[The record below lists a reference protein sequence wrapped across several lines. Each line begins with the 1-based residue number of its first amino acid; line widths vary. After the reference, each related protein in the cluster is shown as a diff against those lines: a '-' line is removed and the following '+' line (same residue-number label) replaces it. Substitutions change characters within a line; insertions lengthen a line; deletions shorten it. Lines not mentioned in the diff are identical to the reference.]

1 MNQSLTFV
9 GRHLLV
15 ASVGVAGLLSSPM
28 LTGRVSASRNL
39 EHVQSSRI
47 PCKSLF
53 GLLLNDGLITNA
65 VDVPAAGAIPGYCR
79 VLATVEPETD
89 IELRL
94 PENWEQ
100 RLLVSPGSGLQG
112 FIPDLDSR
120 GVRLIEGY
128 AVVASNSGHRDPTGG
143 ATRFLNAPILIQDY
157 SYGAIGKTVH
167 LAKAVLREYYGREPK
182 YSYYSGCSSG
192 GREALNAAAKFGKE
206 FDGILAGAPP
216 RNFPGVVS
224 RWALTTQLEAPSD
237 AKLAALQQ
245 AQVMQCDARDG
256 LADGIISH
264 PEACR
269 FDAASLRCPDGVNS
283 DSCLTDAEIDVVK
296 SLRADLRLA
305 DGRLAYPRFGLGNPA
320 TGFGVFMPVGGPG
333 TPNFATFLGG
343 SFLSYMVYHDPT
355 YDTTTFD
362 LDADYPTLFDV
373 FERQYD
379 FTANTDPLARFL
391 RTGNKILLW
400 HGAED
405 TLTSHV
411 DTIRSFRKLTDAAG
425 RHADN
430 ARLYVLPGVQHCGGG
445 NGANQIDF
453 LSVLRDWV
461 EKGRSPRNLVVT
473 KNDPAGNVLFAR
485 PLCEYPKYPRY
496 DGEGDPADAP
506 SFRCVPPKRGDE
518 WHDPWH

>member
-1 MNQSLTFV
+1 MKRALTFI
-9 GRHLLV
+9 GRHLPV
-15 ASVGVAGLLSSPM
+15 AGVVVAGLLSSPM
-28 LTGRVSASRNL
+28 LTGRVSASQRP
-39 EHVQSSRI
+39 EHVQSPRI
-47 PCKSLF
+47 PCESLAGLFLGDGAIKS
-53 GLLLNDGLITNA
+53 A
-65 VDVPAAGAIPGYCR
+65 VEVPAAGAIPAYCR

-100 RLLVSPGSGLQG
+100 RLLLSPGSGLQG

-143 ATRFLNAPILIQDY
+143 ATRFLNAPILVQDY
-157 SYGAIGKTVH
+157 SFGAIGKTVQ
-167 LAKAVLREYYGREPK
+167 LAKAVLREYYGRTPK

-192 GREALNAAAKFGKE
+192 GREGLNAAAKFGKE

-224 RWALTTQLEAPSD
+224 RWALTTQLEAPSA
-237 AKLAALQQ
+237 AKLAAVQQ

-269 FDAASLRCPDGVNS
+269 FDVMSLRCPDGVNS

-296 SLRADLRLA
+296 TLRADLRLA
-305 DGRLAYPRFGLGNPA
+305 NGRLAYPRFGLGNPA

-333 TPNFATFLGG
+333 TPNFATFLAGG
-343 SFLSYMVYHDPT
+343 FLPYMVYNDPA
-355 YDTTTFD
+355 YDLTTFD
-362 LDADYPTLFDV
+362 LDADFATVFDV

-405 TLTSHV
+405 TLVSHV

-425 RHADN
+425 SHADN

-445 NGANQIDF
+445 NGASQIDF

-461 EKGRSPRNLVVT
+461 ERGRSPRNLT
-473 KNDPAGNVLFAR
+473 ATRNDPAGNVLLAR

-496 DGEGDPADAP
+496 DGDGDPADAS
-506 SFRCVPPKRGDE
+506 SFRCVAPTRKDGSP
-518 WHDPWH
+518 DPRH